1 MDNKQKTIFVYDDW
15 SREFPVLMGR
25 LYVQFSRGE
34 EVVSYEYEDSWLKN
48 NNLNYFKILEVK

>member
-25 LYVQFSRGE
+25 FTFSFRAE
-34 EVVSYEYEDSWLKN
+34 KKYFR
-48 NNLNYFKILEVK
+48 LNTKIPG